1 MLYKSEFETRRKKTT
16 KTWADFGDD
25 LRRLTDKVFPNL
37 QFEARQEL
45 ALSHYLDQL
54 DPPHFAVKQCRPK
67 NLSEAVSSTI
77 ELELYLLREQS
88 VCTVKETEP
97 ATTLESQ
104 VAPIQAVSDPSL
116 LQQLLDHI
124 EKLETSGPRP
134 KQLPRAQQ
142 RPLQPYQQNNY
153 HLY

>member
-1 MLYKSEFETRRKKTT
+1 M
-16 KTWADFGDD
+16 
-25 LRRLTDKVFPNL
+25 TDKAFPNL

-54 DPPHFAVKQCRPK
+54 EPPQISFAVKQRRLK

-77 ELELYLLREQS
+77 KLELYLLREQS
-88 VCTVKETEP
+88 VRTVKETASEP

-116 LQQLLDHI
+116 LQQLLDRI
-124 EKLETSGPRP
+124 EKLEMSGPRP